1 MEIAHGTPSRI
12 LCLKYA
18 MYYIIK
24 FFLTFLK
31 ADVRMGLMQASRKEG
46 REKIETGSGDSAKGP
61 EIT

>member
-1 MEIAHGTPSRI
+1 
-12 LCLKYA
+12 
-18 MYYIIK
+18 MYYIIN

-61 EIT
+61 EIISESHYVIFNRLYL